1 MRRLRV
7 TAAVL
12 AGLSVLLASCSD
24 GASSQEPPP
33 GAIPGDQRTHSQGKI
48 KVTEVAEGLKVGWDI
63 GFLPSGN
70 LLVPQRP
77 GTLSVIAPKKKGQKI
92 SDVTDPSQTTVT
104 DVEIDLPEPYVKAE
118 GGLLGMVL
126 HPDFEK
132 SRKFTLCQTTQ
143 TPDGKPQDI
152 RLITWRLSEDE
163 KSATKVKDL
172 ITGLPLGPT
181 GQHVGCRPTVGPD
194 GELLIGTGD
203 GYDLD
208 AAQDKDSLGGKVLR
222 VDWNTGKALPDN
234 PFVADG
240 SAKTDNAER
249 VISYGHRNVQGVAVR
264 PGTKEIWT
272 AEHGT
277 TRDDEINLI
286 QPGKNYGWDPSQG
299 GEKTDDSQYGS
310 LELEVDMTDK
320 ERFPDAVDA
329 KWSTGEPTEA
339 LCAAVFLDGE
349 QWGELEGK
357 LAVTSLK
364 GSKLFLMTVE
374 GEGKDSKIAAVDVP
388 KELDWTYKRLRAARI
403 GPDGALYL
411 TTAGGENDYVLR
423 VEPDKV
429 DGGK

>member
-1 MRRLRV
+1 MKRFRV

-12 AGLSVLLASCSD
+12 ASLSVLLTSCSED
-24 GASSQEPPP
+24 ASGNEPPP
-33 GAIPGDQRTHSQGKI
+33 GAIKGDQRSHSQGKI

-70 LLVPQRP
+70 VLVPQRP
-77 GTLSVIAPKKKGQKI
+77 GKLSVISPKKKGQKI
-92 SDVTDPSQTTVT
+92 TDITDPKQTTVT
-104 DVEIDLPEPYVKAE
+104 DVKIDLPKPYVKAE

-132 SRKFTLCQTTQ
+132 SRKFTLCQTTA
-143 TPDGKPQDI
+143 TPDGKPNDI
-152 RLITWRLSEDE
+152 RLITWKLSKDE

-181 GQHVGCRPTVGPD
+181 GQHVGCRPTEGPD

-203 GYDLD
+203 GWHLNT
-208 AAQDKDSLGGKVLR
+208 AQDKNNLGGKVLR
-222 VDWNTGKALPDN
+222 VDWDTGKALPDN
-234 PFVADG
+234 PWVADG
-240 SAKTDNAER
+240 SAKTEEAKR

-272 AEHGT
+272 SEHGT
-277 TRDDEINLI
+277 IRDDEINLI
-286 QPGKNYGWDPSQG
+286 QPGKNYGWDPSHG
-299 GEKTDDSQYGS
+299 GEKTDQSQYAKF
-310 LELEVDMTDK
+310 EVEAPMTDK
-320 ERFPDAVDA
+320 ELFPDAVDA
-329 KWSTGEPTEA
+329 KWATGEPTEA
-339 LCAAVFLDGE
+339 LCAAIFLEGK

-374 GEGKDSKIAAVDVP
+374 GEGTDSKITAVDVP

-411 TTAGGENDYVLR
+411 TTAGGENDYLLR
-423 VEPDKV
+423 VEPAK
-429 DGGK
+429 